1 MKMYTSMILSTI
13 ILSSCSM
20 KQNKPI
26 QDSTEKSVIQS
37 TTVTKDLTC
46 NNLYD
51 KIVAAQNLEILKN
64 VISTAEDICVLKVV
78 DSLFV
83 ACINPPISENH
94 TLKAILNIAEISDGY
109 LTESLSVNFFQL
121 FSENPDWLAK
131 TIANSPSST
140 SLVDIVKMSLLQEYE
155 MSDNGDVTC
164 KLWNDH
170 IDKVSMNTRYKKVL
184 KELLPCDK

>member
-26 QDSTEKSVIQS
+26 QNSTEKSVIQS
-37 TTVTKDLTC
+37 TTLTKDLTC

-121 FSENPDWLAK
+121 FSENPDLLAK
-131 TIANSPSST
+131 TIANSPSSA

-184 KELLPCDK
+184 KDLLPCDK

>member
-26 QDSTEKSVIQS
+26 QNSTEKSVIQS
-37 TTVTKDLTC
+37 TTLTKDLTC

-83 ACINPPISENH
+83 ACINPQISENH

-131 TIANSPSST
+131 TIANSPSSA

-184 KELLPCDK
+184 KDLLPCDK